1 MKIYKKRWMQ
11 SGIALICSLAIV
23 LSVFPVFADNEEIKN
38 LENQTSSLENELQ
51 GINEDILALSDEI
64 STTEMQVEMLNGEI
78 ARTSDELADAKANEE
93 KQYEDMKAR
102 IKYMYEHG
110 NATLLE
116 LLFSAENMSDF
127 LNKADFIENL
137 SEYDRNALNELQ
149 NIHQQIED
157 EQKTLETQQASL
169 TDLQSQLQSQQEQL
183 QAKAD
188 ATSTDLAAVQ
198 AKLQQAKDEEA
209 ARIAA
214 EEEARKQAAEDAAA
228 SVDNG
233 SGGGYDD
240 SVINGGGISASTN
253 DVTLLAA
260 IIQCEAYQTYDAL
273 LAVATVIMNRVE
285 SPRFPNSIRG
295 VIYASGQFE
304 PVWTGRLDAVL
315 LGEQGDE
322 LHHDDRTDGDD
333 FVVTVARLDERLQ
346 SVRDEALFS
355 VAAVVRH
362 HLQHARRGAELLLED
377 DEVLVAEADDGVH
390 FRALRVQLFGD
401 GVRDG
406 AADAAAH
413 DRDFMQPRGVRGLAE
428 RADEIVDILAFVQ
441 VIEAL
446 GGTADDLENDGD
458 GAPFSVEIGDR
469 EGDALP
475 FFIDAQD
482 DELPRLRLAG
492 DEGRLHFHERDRRVQ
507 LSLFQNLVHNDLT
520 VLSSLGTAPVF
531 LPKNR
536 AFIV

>member
-169 TDLQSQLQSQQEQL
+169 TDLQSQLQTQQDQL

-188 ATSTDLAAVQ
+188 ATSTDLADVQ
-198 AKLQQAKDEEA
+198 AKLRQAKDEEA

-228 SVDNG
+228 SVGNG

-240 SVINGGGISASTN
+240 SVINGGGIDASTD

-285 SPRFPNSIRG
+285 SPRFPNTISG
-295 VIYASGQFE
+295 VVYASGQFE

-315 LGEQGDE
+315 QAGPTSLSMQ
-322 LHHDDRTDGDD
+322 
-333 FVVTVARLDERLQ
+333 VAQDAINGSRL
-346 SVRDEALFS
+346 
-355 VAAVVRH
+355 AAVSDCYYFLYAH
-362 HLQHARRGAELLLED
+362 GSN
-377 DEVLVAEADDGVH
+377 
-390 FRALRVQLFGD
+390 
-401 GVRDG
+401 RDG
-406 AADAAAH
+406 
-413 DRDFMQPRGVRGLAE
+413 
-428 RADEIVDILAFVQ
+428 II
-441 VIEAL
+441 
-446 GGTADDLENDGD
+446 
-458 GAPFSVEIGDR
+458 IGDNV
-469 EGDALP
+469 
-475 FFIDAQD
+475 FFQ
-482 DELPRLRLAG
+482 
-492 DEGRLHFHERDRRVQ
+492 
-507 LSLFQNLVHNDLT
+507 SW
-520 VLSSLGTAPVF
+520 
-531 LPKNR
+531 
-536 AFIV
+536 